1 MIRIEDEQF
10 KPLRENINFM
20 IDKTIK
26 DMMETG
32 EIKETVTAKISIL
45 LSSRAVQ
52 VSPTET
58 RMAFVPEFKFKVTMA
73 KQIRQEVEGEVYE
86 DQMEISQTPTA
97 IWNTGRCRA
106 PDKCRCLIS
115 SKQIGGEQ

>member
-10 KPLRENINFM
+10 EPLRENINFM
-20 IDKTIK
+20 IDKTIR

-32 EIKETVTAKISIL
+32 EIKETVTAKISIF

-52 VSPTET
+52 VSPTQT

-73 KQIRQEVEGEVYE
+73 KQIKAEVEGEVYE
-86 DQMEISQTPTA
+86 DQMEIIADGNGNLEYKQMPGARQMSLF
-97 IWNTGRCRA
+97 
-106 PDKCRCLIS
+106 DK
-115 SKQIGGEQ
+115 Q